1 MLREVAGWEVAGG
14 VAVQL
19 KMQRARARMQTD
31 ELMVTH
37 YEDIGRDLQWV
48 VRGGGDQAQK
58 DAALA
63 LLQKLTNLEEF
74 VRREREAGT
83 SDADLGR
90 KFGMFADPSTYEKG
104 FSTAHLPAEFERVM
118 QELQS
123 SCPTDIRLEGDN
135 AGDAS
140 CCVIAAVRLSE
151 KASLHSRSKH
161 AVRGRRQSTRPRT
174 GQALGLADDCPRRYA
189 CVVIGDCCWERG

>member
-58 DAALA
+58 DAAVA
-63 LLQKLTNLEEF
+63 MLQKLTNLEEF
-74 VRREREAGT
+74 RRREHEAGT
-83 SDADLGR
+83 SFADMAR
-90 KFGMFADPSTYEKG
+90 KFAIFVDPSKIIKG
-104 FSTAHLPAEFERVM
+104 RSAAHLRAEFERVM

-123 SCPTDIRLEGDN
+123 SCPTDIILQGDN

-140 CCVIAAVRLSE
+140 CCAIAAVRLSD
-151 KASLHSRSKH
+151 KASSHSRSKH

-189 CVVIGDCCWERG
+189 CVFIDDCGWERG

>member
-58 DAALA
+58 DVAVAM
-63 LLQKLTNLEEF
+63 LQKLTNREAF
-74 VRREREAGT
+74 NRREREAGT
-83 SDADLGR
+83 SVGDMRIKLSFFMDVSQAHNCLGHVDALHPHANMCAEGLRCSAALQLMQAQCVSKCKKRFISRRRDARRLPLG
-90 KFGMFADPSTYEKG
+90 
-104 FSTAHLPAEFERVM
+104 
-118 QELQS
+118 
-123 SCPTDIRLEGDN
+123 
-135 AGDAS
+135 
-140 CCVIAAVRLSE
+140 
-151 KASLHSRSKH
+151 
-161 AVRGRRQSTRPRT
+161 
-174 GQALGLADDCPRRYA
+174 GL
-189 CVVIGDCCWERG
+189 

>member
-58 DAALA
+58 DAAVA

-74 VRREREAGT
+74 RRRELQAGT
-83 SDADLGR
+83 SVADMTR
-90 KFGMFADPSTYEKG
+90 KFSMFGDISG
-104 FSTAHLPAEFERVM
+104 QGNSGSNLRAEFERVM

-123 SCPTDIRLEGDN
+123 SCPTDIYLVGDN
-135 AGDAS
+135 SGYAS
-140 CCVIAAVRLSE
+140 CCAIAAVRLSD
-151 KASLHSRSKH
+151 KASSHSRSKH

-189 CVVIGDCCWERG
+189 CVVIHDCGWERG

>member
-1 MLREVAGWEVAGG
+1 MLGEVAGWEVAGG

-37 YEDIGRDLQWV
+37 FEDICRDLQWV

-58 DAALA
+58 DVAVAM
-63 LLQKLTNLEEF
+63 LQKLTNLEEF
-74 VRREREAGT
+74 KRREREAGT
-83 SDADLGR
+83 SEADMYR
-90 KFGMFADPSTYEKG
+90 KLAMFADPSAYQKG
-104 FSTAHLPAEFERVM
+104 YSVAHLRAEFERVM

-123 SCPTDIRLEGDN
+123 SCPTDINLHGDN

-140 CCVIAAVRLSE
+140 CCATAAVRLSE
-151 KASLHSRSKH
+151 KASSHSGSKH

-174 GQALGLADDCPRRYA
+174 GQALGLA
-189 CVVIGDCCWERG
+189 GD